1 MLPNSSTELALS
13 TLAASENEK
22 GSSGAST
29 SAAAAP
35 ASPPSPCHE
44 PDTLPKGLIVWREAV
59 VKAQTAAQLAMAF
72 YMLEAS
78 IAWDKSIM
86 KAVSAT
92 SNAVSVGIAS
102 T

>member
-1 MLPNSSTELALS
+1 MFLNSSTELALS
-13 TLAASENEK
+13 TLAASDNDK
-22 GSSGAST
+22 GSGAST
-29 SAAAAP
+29 CATAP
-35 ASPPSPCHE
+35 ASPPSPNQE
-44 PDTLPKGLIVWREAV
+44 PDMLPKGLIVWREAV
-59 VKAQTAAQLAMAF
+59 IKAQTAAQLAMAF

-92 SNAVSVGIAS
+92 SNPVSVGIAS